1 MSIPLPADIATYKR
15 LFRDPELGL
24 PEARAIVERHGLQGA
39 IRRNFDGSNLVF
51 ELNGCW
57 LKMCPPFWRD
67 AYQSELQILEAWGGR
82 LPVATPRLIAADNV
96 GDLNY
101 LVTSHVAGDCY
112 ARVRT
117 SLSAADRVHLA
128 DDVGRLIGT
137 AYRLS
142 PLGLLCEK
150 RSWVNYAKT
159 QILDAERTHLARG
172 CAEVWAK
179 RIAAFLEEM
188 APQVLDLSHISTVH
202 ADLNHA
208 HLLFDGESKR
218 LCGLIDF
225 ADAID
230 APVEVEF
237 IMPFLDC
244 FRRDFALQRRAI
256 EASGVPFG
264 FGEND
269 FSNGLMAL
277 TLLNRF
283 VQFDDWFDVEIERLG
298 TTSIAEIAAHVFP
311 ERPL

>member
-1 MSIPLPADIATYKR
+1 MYKR
-15 LFRDPELGL
+15 LFRDPEFGL
-24 PEARAIVERHGLQGA
+24 PEARAIVERHGLQGTM
-39 IRRNFDGSNLVF
+39 RRNFDGSNLVF
-51 ELNGCW
+51 ELTGCW

-67 AYQSELQILEAWGGR
+67 AYQSELRILEAWGGR
-82 LPVATPRLIAADNV
+82 LPVATPRLIAADSV
-96 GDLNY
+96 GDWSY

-112 ARVRT
+112 SRIRT
-117 SLSAADRVHLA
+117 SLSAADRIQLA

-137 AYRLS
+137 TSRLD
-142 PLGLLCEK
+142 PLGLLCE
-150 RSWVNYAKT
+150 RQPWISYVET
-159 QILDAERTHLARG
+159 QIADAERTHLARG
-172 CAEVWAK
+172 CATVWAK

-188 APQVLDLSHISTVH
+188 APQMLDLTQISTVH

-208 HLLFDGESKR
+208 HLLFDGDSKR

-237 IMPFLDC
+237 ILPFLDC
-244 FRRDFALQRRAI
+244 FRRNFALQQRAI
-256 EASGVPFG
+256 EASGVSFG
-264 FGEND
+264 FGESD

-298 TTSIAEIAAHVFP
+298 TTSVSEIAAHLFP
-311 ERPL
+311 GRPP